1 MGESPVRTE
10 AHRTAEIMEE
20 FSGYLDV
27 PMSITLEIGRRSMKV
42 REILRLKTES
52 IVDVPKS
59 AGENIE
65 IYINGRLVAF
75 GEILELEG
83 KAGVRLTDFVVQ
95 N

>member
-1 MGESPVRTE
+1 MGESPVPKAARG
-10 AHRTAEIMEE
+10 TAEILEE

-27 PMSITLEIGRRSMKV
+27 PMSITLEIGRRSMRV
-42 REILRLKTES
+42 REILQLRPAS

-59 AGENIE
+59 AGENID
-65 IYINGRLVAF
+65 IYINGRLVAS

-83 KAGVRLTDFVVQ
+83 KTGIRLTDFVVQ